1 MTNSSNN
8 NALENTTPA
17 DFFKWSVLGN
27 GTVSIDGYTGNDEKV
42 VIPSEIDGKTVT
54 DIGMNAFKLCSAL
67 TSINIPYSVKTI
79 GKFAFFGCQSLKEIT
94 IPDGVTEIGVC
105 TFAVCT
111 SLTSINLPDSAME
124 IGERAFDNC
133 TSLPSIKLPD
143 GVTTIGD
150 GAFVHCRSLTS
161 IKIPESVTEIGV
173 DAFLNCK
180 SLATITL
187 PDSVDIG
194 EDAFKGTP
202 LEYKFRTTQILT
214 TTDAEKTTCPK
225 CLREI
230 PENSIFCA
238 FCGEKV
244 AASCSACGAELVEGA
259 EFCHICGTRIEE
271 SAAPAASADKFEWS
285 VLGDGTVSIV
295 EHIASDRK
303 VVIPSIINGRRVSA
317 IASDSFAGEPLTSVT
332 IPESVEKI
340 EGWAFSF
347 CKSLSSVNIR
357 DGVKEIGECAFY
369 HCKSLTSISIPE
381 SVTKIGQAAF
391 KGCKSLASVNLPDN
405 VKIDKNAFKG
415 TPLEDKF
422 K

>member
-1 MTNSSNN
+1 MDFSNN
-8 NALENTTPA
+8 KNEALKNATPVE
-17 DFFKWSVLGN
+17 DFEWLVLTN
-27 GTVSIDGYTGNDEKV
+27 GTVKITYYDGEDEEI
-42 VIPSEIDGKTVT
+42 VIPAEIDGKKVT
-54 DIGMNAFKLCSAL
+54 KIGEGAFQGCSSLKSVFVSEGVAVIGNLAFAQCSSL
-67 TSINIPYSVKTI
+67 TSIKLPDSLETI
-79 GKFAFFGCQSLKEIT
+79 GSAAFL
-94 IPDGVTEIGVC
+94 D
-105 TFAVCT
+105 CT
-111 SLTSINLPDSAME
+111 SLTSINIPESVKNIYHSAF
-124 IGERAFDNC
+124 FDC
-133 TSLPSIKLPD
+133 FSLASINLPD
-143 GVTTIGD
+143 GVKLGKNV
-150 GAFVHCRSLTS
+150 FYS
-161 IKIPESVTEIGV
+161 
-173 DAFLNCK
+173 
-180 SLATITL
+180 
-187 PDSVDIG
+187 
-194 EDAFKGTP
+194 TP

-225 CLREI
+225 CRREI

-244 AASCSACGAELVEGA
+244 AAACSACGAELVEGA

-271 SAAPAASADKFEWS
+271 SAAPAASADEFEWS

-295 EHIASDRK
+295 EHIASYRK

-391 KGCKSLASVNLPDN
+391 KGCKSLASINLPDN

-415 TPLEDKF
+415 TPLEDKY